1 MPKVQRTAHAAR
13 WRNYHTTH
21 GIALLCCAGIGAC
34 GRVGFNAEPNTSDD
48 ARNDSALS
56 TVHDEDSDGRVDAS
70 DNCPHLANAAQADSD
85 GDGVGDACDLGP
97 GAHTL
102 RFYSMLRAESAGL
115 MGDATWQPNDDA
127 WLFSSSSAGYVEV
140 PSALHQTSV
149 TLGVTVTALGA
160 TGRRQIAVLA
170 NDDDTGSYLYNQYFQ
185 SGGNAQVYVMR
196 ADGGDQFTTLD
207 FSQTAGPFVLG
218 DVQFQA
224 LYQPS
229 QERSETRALLNG
241 MPFSI
246 AAATGPQVAR
256 NGFAVRFE
264 GITAQLRYI
273 AIVQ

>member
-1 MPKVQRTAHAAR
+1 MPLTIAH
-13 WRNYHTTH
+13 
-21 GIALLCCAGIGAC
+21 IS
-34 GRVGFNAEPNTSDD
+34 P
-48 ARNDSALS
+48 
-56 TVHDEDSDGRVDAS
+56 
-70 DNCPHLANAAQADSD
+70 NAAQADSD

-97 GAHTL
+97 GAHSL

-170 NDDDTGSYLYNQYFQ
+170 SDDDTGSYLYNQYFQ

-196 ADGGDQFTTLD
+196 AEGGDQFTTLD

-224 LYQPS
+224 IYQPS

-241 MPFSI
+241 TPFSI